1 MATAKKK
8 KNWQRPYKLTH
19 SKNGHFIRD
28 YTWMKNTGP
37 KNTIWKSEE
46 RTSSVDQTWQSSL
59 EPISVT
65 DYTEYSRIKYKNQQF
80 ADSKK

>member
-1 MATAKKK
+1 
-8 KNWQRPYKLTH
+8 
-19 SKNGHFIRD
+19 
-28 YTWMKNTGP
+28 MKNSGP

-80 ADSKK
+80 SDSKK

>member
-1 MATAKKK
+1 
-8 KNWQRPYKLTH
+8 
-19 SKNGHFIRD
+19 
-28 YTWMKNTGP
+28 MKNSGP